1 MTMVRMGTVWD
12 RTTAFLGD
20 RTAALMP
27 IVLLLLFVPVCIQG
41 IVTPLMETGEGT
53 RALIGLLVLALA
65 LVMAWGQLS
74 IVALVIEPGTSAS
87 AAVRTGGRRLLP
99 AIGVGI
105 LVGLIFLVVALPL
118 VIAFAASGVHWV
130 SVAPGRWTFEGS
142 LPSGL
147 KLFVG
152 LYALAYVV
160 FLFWLGARLS
170 LVNSVVVAERRGIA
184 AIKRAFLLTK
194 GLALKI
200 VGVIILFL
208 VVYAVCSMAVT
219 TVLGSLFQLLLGGE
233 GAITLA
239 TVLTAIASGVVTTA
253 FTALAAAF
261 LAELYLAARAVSDT
275 PAEAE

>member
-1 MTMVRMGTVWD
+1 MGTVWD

-27 IVLLLLFVPVCIQG
+27 IVLLLLFVPVCVQG

-53 RALIGLLVLALA
+53 RTAIGLLVLILT
-65 LVMAWGQLS
+65 LVMVWGQLS
-74 IVALVIEPGTSAS
+74 IVALVVEPGASAS
-87 AAVRTGGRRLLP
+87 AAASTGGRRLLP
-99 AIGVGI
+99 AIGIGI
-105 LVGLIFLVVALPL
+105 LVGLIFFVIALPL
-118 VIAFAASGVHWV
+118 VIAFASSGVHLV
-130 SVAPGRWTFEGS
+130 AVAPGRWMPEGS
-142 LPSGL
+142 MSSGL
-147 KLFVG
+147 KLFIG

-160 FLFWLGARLS
+160 FLFWLGARFALI
-170 LVNSVVVAERRGIA
+170 NSVVVAERRGIG
-184 AIKRAFLLTK
+184 AIKRAFLLTR
-194 GLALKI
+194 GLALRI

-219 TVLGSLFQLLLGGE
+219 TVLGSLFELLFGGE
-233 GAITLA
+233 GAVTLA

-261 LAELYLAARAVSDT
+261 LAELYLAARALRDT